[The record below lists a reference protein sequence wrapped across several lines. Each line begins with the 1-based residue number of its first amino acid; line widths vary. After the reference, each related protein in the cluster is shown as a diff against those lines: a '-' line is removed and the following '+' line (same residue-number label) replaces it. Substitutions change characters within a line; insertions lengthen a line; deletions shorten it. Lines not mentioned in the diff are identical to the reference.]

1 MGCIYMLEAPTGKK
15 YVGQAIDFK
24 KRMRQHRNRH
34 KYKDSRQ
41 SHLYN
46 AVRKYGWK
54 NFKKTILEDGVDP
67 KDLDERER
75 FWIAKYDTY
84 NNGYNSTRGGDE
96 NPMQTE
102 RTRAKLRKTLSKPEQ
117 KEVKSKMIK
126 GFHADPEWKAN
137 WLKSHAAA
145 HRTPECR
152 AKIVANN
159 KKEWQDPDK
168 RQARSDAIKKSLN
181 TPKMLATKEERHKR
195 MMATKAKQREELL
208 AKLPPDEREKRRKLL
223 DRKQRER
230 QARKVRG
237 DVAPGS
243 Q

>member
-1 MGCIYMLEAPTGKK
+1 MGWIYMLVSPNGKM
-15 YVGQAIDFK
+15 YVGQTVDLQQ
-24 KRMRQHRNRH
+24 RMRQHRNRH
-34 KYKDSRQ
+34 KYKDSER

-46 AVRKYGWK
+46 SIRKHGWK
-54 NFKKTILEDGVDP
+54 NFKKRIIEDDVDP
-67 KDLDERER
+67 NDLDEREI

-84 NNGYNSTRGGDE
+84 NNGFNATRGGDE
-96 NPMQTE
+96 NPMKTE
-102 RTRAKLRKTLSKPEQ
+102 GTRAKLRETLAKPEQ
-117 KEVKSKMIK
+117 KEMKSKMIK

-137 WLKSHAAA
+137 WLKSHTAA

-152 AKIVANN
+152 AKVVENN
-159 KKEWQDPDK
+159 KKAWQDPDK

-181 TPKMLATKEERHKR
+181 TPEMRATKEERHKR
-195 MMATKAKQREELL
+195 MMETKAKQREELL

-230 QARKVRG
+230 QARKVRNG
-237 DVAPGS
+237 LVPGS